1 MDLDVMEL
9 FGEREAEVIN
19 DSGSE
24 DADNDEDD
32 DGGQNNPDEEAIEV
46 PAPGAGGEAGGKTQE
61 AIKPKR
67 IIKNPRP
74 KFDVQRLMGPRGV
87 PALQRTFK
95 DVKWAGKGREREDLR
110 ELLRHLQHWG
120 HRLYPAMPFSDT
132 LAQIEKLGSKKNVK
146 VHIKKLRLDMFV
158 MESDGDGGEDNVR
171 RWGDDEEQQQ
181 EEVSDPVVD
190 VFDELLGTSGAAGE
204 PTVFPPVP
212 SLPIGVLTAEQKEQL
227 ERNRR
232 LAAERR
238 IRRQQEEEDKARE
251 EALHQPETMEQDWSP
266 EELFDTL
273 KQVGNMRE
281 QHVDADRDKRSLQNL
296 ETVESLDT
304 TLTTNHNTE
313 LQDTEVKVTDNPAN
327 DISPSRNHDAT
338 SNLNSML
345 QDTEMRDVDMDS
357 TDVLASTTGNT
368 SIKSHLTDLNSSGV
382 SDSQAKNNS
391 TVTVTLPEVCTG
403 VVAAEVDEGA
413 MSSLLLAQDEPGT
426 TSGVEDESVACTQVN
441 TDNSQHTAMTRG
453 ESDMVNQKSDD
464 SQQNSKVMNK
474 KSRNYPTSLSENAN
488 QLHSSCESGKL
499 LSNNISQS
507 ESVNQD
513 LITDSCSQQKD
524 DQTGSR
530 TIHTVNG
537 PNLCQSEER
546 GSQMQ
551 DGEVLEDLCTEDL
564 MKMLED

>member
-24 DADNDEDD
+24 DADNDDDDD

-46 PAPGAGGEAGGKTQE
+46 PAPGAGGGKTQE

-181 EEVSDPVVD
+181 EEVNDPVVD

-204 PTVFPPVP
+204 PTVFTPVP
-212 SLPIGVLTAEQKEQL
+212 SQRIGMLTAEQKEQL

-238 IRRQQEEEDKARE
+238 MRRQQEEEDKARE
-251 EALHQPETMEQDWSP
+251 EALHQTETMEQDWSP

-273 KQVGNMRE
+273 KQVGNVRE

-313 LQDTEVKVTDNPAN
+313 LQDTGVKDIDKPAN
-327 DISPSRNHDAT
+327 DTSPSRNHDTT
-338 SNLNSML
+338 STLNSML
-345 QDTEMRDVDMDS
+345 QDTEMRDVNMDS
-357 TDVLASTTGNT
+357 TDVLASTNDNT
-368 SIKSHLTDLNSSGV
+368 SIKSHITDLNSSSV

-413 MSSLLLAQDEPGT
+413 MSSLLLAQVEPG
-426 TSGVEDESVACTQVN
+426 TSGVEDESVACTLVN
-441 TDNSQHTAMTRG
+441 TDNSQQHTAMTRG
-453 ESDMVNQKSDD
+453 ESDMVNQKSND

-474 KSRNYPTSLSENAN
+474 KSRNDPTSLSENAN
-488 QLHSSCESGKL
+488 KLHNSCESGKL
-499 LSNNISQS
+499 SSNNISQS
-507 ESVNQD
+507 ESVTQD

-524 DQTGSR
+524 DQIGSR
-530 TIHTVNG
+530 AIHSVNG

-546 GSQMQ
+546 ESQMQ
-551 DGEVLEDLCTEDL
+551 DGEVVEDLCTEDL